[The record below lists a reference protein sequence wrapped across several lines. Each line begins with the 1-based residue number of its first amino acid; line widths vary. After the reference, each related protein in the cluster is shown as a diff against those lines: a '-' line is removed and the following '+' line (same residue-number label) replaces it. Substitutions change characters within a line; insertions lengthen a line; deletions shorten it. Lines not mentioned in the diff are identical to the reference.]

1 MSGRRDPHGI
11 GKSSRYEY
19 PHATKHLKRWVKWY
33 DSGSLVDVYQISRE
47 AHLIWRDRGHE
58 TLGRK
63 AINNTIAMAVT
74 KKFLARKGIKSGND
88 LIPQV
93 STDLFRAYNAGI
105 RRLAVFEA
113 SEIEQAADAGH
124 QIGWRIMAT
133 LAKITAPTDRSR
145 LLERV
150 VAGDLSHIRLQTRI
164 KQMKPNLS
172 REVIPGNVL
181 KVTRRSLEVAV
192 EQLKLITDPAFAERL
207 DYIINRE
214 EFQVSL
220 EAASSLLHELRLL
233 QDQASVQVR
242 KLQKRWK

>member
-1 MSGRRDPHGI
+1 MANKIDRNEI
-11 GKSSRYEY
+11 GTREPYKYLFVVKRLEDWSRVYE
-19 PHATKHLKRWVKWY
+19 TDNLQ
-33 DSGSLVDVYQISRE
+33 DVYTLSCQARAILERKPRDA
-47 AHLIWRDRGHE
+47 AHRL
-58 TLGRK
+58 

-214 EFQVSL
+214 GFQVSL